1 MRIELVR
8 QTGHPVPQFVVYAE
22 SDLEGWLLEM
32 FVAYPRHSARP
43 VKFHLHG
50 MAITDG
56 RPSSFNFGYV
66 FDRDFAEVEAS
77 ATRTDYR
84 ALTGHALD
92 AYLAEYRPDVAP
104 RCPEETDAEL
114 RERLRSQ
121 WKGGDIPTPPSIRM
135 APDPDDGA

>member
-8 QTGHPVPQFVVYAE
+8 QAGHPVPQFVVYAE

-50 MAITDG
+50 MTSTNG

-66 FDRDFAEVEAS
+66 FEAVG
-77 ATRTDYR
+77 ARVRHRTPGYPFR
-84 ALTGHALD
+84 F
-92 AYLAEYRPDVAP
+92 
-104 RCPEETDAEL
+104 
-114 RERLRSQ
+114 Q
-121 WKGGDIPTPPSIRM
+121 
-135 APDPDDGA
+135 